1 MESTRAQREQA
12 LLEQALLHRTV
23 DPAVEEQHHQLLDE
37 EEGSGKHYAED
48 EKRPTPRGAFGGGP
62 LERHPF
68 YVKTGPPPAAE
79 GEDGRGDWQGGDD
92 ELDLGLD

>member
-23 DPAVEEQHHQLLDE
+23 DPAVEEQHQLLDE
-37 EEGSGKHYAED
+37 EGSKKHYAED

-68 YVKTGPPPAAE
+68 YVKTDPPAE
-79 GEDGRGDWQGGDD
+79 GEDGRGDWQGGD

>member
-23 DPAVEEQHHQLLDE
+23 DPAAEEQHHQLLD

-68 YVKTGPPPAAE
+68 YVKTGPPAAE
-79 GEDGRGDWQGGDD
+79 GEDGGGEWQGGD
-92 ELDLGLD
+92 ELDNLGSD